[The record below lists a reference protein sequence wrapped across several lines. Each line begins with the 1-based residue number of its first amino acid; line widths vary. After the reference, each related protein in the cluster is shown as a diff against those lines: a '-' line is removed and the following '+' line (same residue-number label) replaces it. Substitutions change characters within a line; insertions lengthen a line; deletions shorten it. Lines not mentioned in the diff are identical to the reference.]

1 MQKPLSNNILE
12 NENLRRL
19 EKKENPALNES
30 APKVVEVDKKRA
42 RFLNTDDNPTNLPF
56 MSLLKPIKD

>member
-42 RFLNTDDNPTNLPF
+42 RFLNTDDTPTNLPF
-56 MSLLKPIKD
+56 MSLLRPIKD